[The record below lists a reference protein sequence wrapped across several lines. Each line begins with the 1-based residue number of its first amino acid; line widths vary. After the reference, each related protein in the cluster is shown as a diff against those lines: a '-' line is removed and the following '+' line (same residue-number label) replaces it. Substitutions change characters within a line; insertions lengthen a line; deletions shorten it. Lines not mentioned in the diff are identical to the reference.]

1 MIAAVVDEID
11 ILFLQARH
19 QGGEIFLTGGDPV
32 EEDHVCPAF
41 FQAILHRT
49 GQTFAVLLFVMYH
62 CDTLR
67 LHFAENVFRRGW
79 PLIGVQT
86 GGAQDQLI
94 AARRQFRSSRCRGN
108 HQNAFV
114 FIDIRRRLSGRGTQV
129 TNNVFDAVVDHF
141 VGYRYRLFRVA
152 SVIIFDDLQL
162 IALDAALS
170 VDIRY
175 RLLCAGKLLVA
186 VLGHRAGHRPDYRDF
201 DIFRQ
206 RRAAHN

>member
-1 MIAAVVDEID
+1 
-11 ILFLQARH
+11 
-19 QGGEIFLTGGDPV
+19 
-32 EEDHVCPAF
+32 
-41 FQAILHRT
+41 
-49 GQTFAVLLFVMYH
+49 MYH

-67 LHFAENVFRRGW
+67 LHFVENVFRRGW

-94 AARRQFRSSRCRGN
+94 AARRQLRSSRCRGN

-114 FIDIRRRLSGRGTQV
+114 FIDIRRRLSGRGAQV
-129 TNNVFDAVVDHF
+129 TNDVFDAVVDHF

-186 VLGHRAGHRPDYRDF
+186 VLGHRADIAPTTAILISSASAALLITKAIHPASNALPFIFILRLPHYYGFAFVVMLFISALFCLYR
-201 DIFRQ
+201 
-206 RRAAHN
+206 

>member
-1 MIAAVVDEID
+1 MVATVVNEID

-19 QGGEIFLTGGDPV
+19 QGGEIFLTGGDAV
-32 EEDHVCPAF
+32 EEDHVRPAF

-49 GQTFAVLLFVMYH
+49 GQTFTVLLFIMYH
-62 CDTLR
+62 SDTLR
-67 LHFAENVFRRGW
+67 LHFVENVFRCGGS
-79 PLIGVQT
+79 LIGVQA

-94 AARRQFRSSRCRGN
+94 AARGQLRSSRGRRD

-114 FIDIRRRLSGRGTQV
+114 FIDVRRRLSGRGAQMA
-129 TNNVFDAVVDHF
+129 NNVLDAVVDHF
-141 VGYRYRLFRVA
+141 VGDRYRLFRVA

-175 RLLCAGKLLVA
+175 RLLGTGKLLVA
-186 VLGHRAGHRPDYRDF
+186 VLSHRAGHRPDDRDF
-201 DIFRQ
+201 DVFRQ